1 MPYELIDEAPAG
13 RYEVLPPAT
22 PKPNYSVQGEGWD
35 KIQNYSG
42 KDSVAGAVR
51 GAGSIGSTLMA
62 PIDAGLRAIGL
73 GNVPFLGANDR
84 RSQLDPAL
92 KSMGANPDSNQ
103 YQAAKLAAEVAGT
116 SGMGG
121 LLGQAISKIPG
132 AAAALPTLLPAI
144 RSGGMAANGAK
155 GAEGLI
161 ARAAGGAV
169 NGAATAGLVNPAD
182 ADTGMM
188 ISSTVPVLA
197 KGVALA
203 GGLMPKVRPTLNAT
217 NAEKLKTAKESMDA
231 GYIIPPSM
239 IDPSFKNKTLESI
252 SGKHGTAQMA
262 STQNQ
267 AVTENLARKALG
279 LPADAPLNFATMQ
292 SYRSAQHQAGYEPL
306 RQVGAI
312 PAGQK
317 FDQALTDIVNQYQG
331 KGTIPALAK
340 GKQEIT
346 DLVESYRSKGFDAGD
361 AVDAIRVLREDS
373 SALYKSA
380 AASDKAKA
388 KATRSIA
395 DAFEGAIDDA
405 LSTSGQ
411 KDLLAAYRAA
421 RENIAKSGSV
431 EKAIR
436 EGSGTLD
443 ARKLAAELQK
453 GKFLSGDLKTI
464 AKFGNVFDKAA
475 QPPHLIGSP
484 DVHNLRAAFSTG
496 AGAGGAGLGALIG
509 GPIGA
514 AVGGAT
520 AAAYPYVVPPMARS
534 IMFRKGAQRSLLDA
548 PQGPGALRGLLTDA
562 RDEGLPLL
570 YRSGG
575 LLGGN

>member
-51 GAGSIGSTLMA
+51 GAGSIGSTLMT
-62 PIDAGLRAIGL
+62 PIDAGLRALGL

-92 KSMGANPDSNQ
+92 KSMGANPESNQ

-116 SGMGG
+116 SGVGG
-121 LLGQAISKIPG
+121 LLGGVISKIPG
-132 AAAALPTLLPAI
+132 AAAAMPTLLPAI
-144 RSGGMAANGAK
+144 QTGGMTANGAT
-155 GAEGLI
+155 GLTGLA
-161 ARAAGGAV
+161 ARATGGAI
-169 NGAATAGLVNPAD
+169 NGGITAGLVNPAD
-182 ADTGMM
+182 AAAGAG
-188 ISSTVPVLA
+188 ISGAFPVAA
-197 KGVALA
+197 KGVAML
-203 GGLMPKVRPTLNAT
+203 GKLMPKAGSGLNSA
-217 NAEKLKTAKESMDA
+217 NMEKLQTAKESMDA

-267 AVTENLARKALG
+267 AITENLARNALG
-279 LPADAPLNFATMQ
+279 LPPDAPLNFATMQ
-292 SYRSAQHQAGYEPL
+292 AYRSAQHQAGYEPL

-411 KDLLAAYRAA
+411 KDLLSAYRAA

-453 GKFLSGDLKTI
+453 GKFLSGELKTI

-496 AGAGGAGLGALIG
+496 AGAGGAGLGALVG
-509 GPIGA
+509 GPVGA

-520 AAAYPYVVPPMARS
+520 AAAYPYVVPPIARS
-534 IMFRKGAQRSLLDA
+534 IMFSEGAQRGLLA
-548 PQGPGALRGLLTDA
+548 TPKGPGALQGLLTDA
-562 RDEGLPLL
+562 RNEGLPML

-575 LLGGN
+575 LLGSN

>member
-73 GNVPFLGANDR
+73 GNVPFLGVNDR
-84 RSQLDPAL
+84 RAQLDPAL
-92 KSMGANPDSNQ
+92 KSMGANPESNQ

-144 RSGGMAANGAK
+144 QSGGMVANGVK
-155 GAEGLI
+155 GIEGLI
-161 ARAAGGAV
+161 ARAVGGAV

-292 SYRSAQHQAGYEPL
+292 AYRSAQHQAGYEPL

-520 AAAYPYVVPPMARS
+520 AAAYPYVVPPIARS